1 MLADRA
7 RVLVLLLLA
16 SITTLVVV
24 GGVVIV
30 GHSNEHV
37 DSEIA
42 GLSREIHGVLS
53 VERARP
59 NSVDTLFVVMRDEV
73 EWTGVV
79 EESDWSKV
87 CQITW
92 DGPIRTWTT
101 MRKVRVPSLDN
112 RMIESIEPVGTE
124 HNAIYVH
131 LRVIVPGDVDAALA
145 WIRSRPEVESAALRI
160 E

>member
-92 DGPIRTWTT
+92 DGPIRTAMW
-101 MRKVRVPSLDN
+101 MQRSRGFARGPRWRVPRFGSSSGAGDGAAVGYDRGCSL
-112 RMIESIEPVGTE
+112 IGSEVVG
-124 HNAIYVH
+124 
-131 LRVIVPGDVDAALA
+131 GS
-145 WIRSRPEVESAALRI
+145 SRWVLCFASR
-160 E
+160 